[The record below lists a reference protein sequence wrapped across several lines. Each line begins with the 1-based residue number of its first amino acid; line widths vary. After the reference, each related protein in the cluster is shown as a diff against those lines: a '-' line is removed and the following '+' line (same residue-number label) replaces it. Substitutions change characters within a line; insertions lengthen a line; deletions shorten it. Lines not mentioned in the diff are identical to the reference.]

1 MSYVNKIYRAPP
13 ARQRITSADPVVP
26 GLALKALQA
35 ALRADGDL
43 QPKLHKNTGS
53 TRGASSSDVKTSGS
67 SRADGGGAGTDTAGA
82 SDAGARKGDA
92 DKSGLFDELGLPP
105 DPTPAQI
112 DKLTKDILAATRNG
126 GDKSDT
132 DLSLLDAATLTPL
145 QRLLMKAVNGM
156 PREELESH
164 PELLD
169 AVRRGFATEGGQ
181 QLAWRINMLDGGI
194 VGNLSDPSLASLL
207 DWTSG
212 LPSETIVA
220 IGFDV
225 DPAVS
230 STLTP
235 ALVKWV
241 EEARDRSRIGS
252 RADQLPALF
261 KGAPIR
267 IKVDPDQTEPVKLDV
282 ATRTIT
288 VKGDLAPDELV
299 RLRSLLGVLATS
311 ASGPAV
317 PEGPAGG
324 ASLLE
329 QALEFDDSIPLET
342 RQILLAAAENSP
354 TFRNVLL
361 RSAKLLG
368 KITVSI
374 APDQAGA
381 GYLTF
386 MGKARILLKFASPE
400 ALAAT
405 TMFELGNA
413 AQLPSIL
420 GAGRSPQDS
429 FTPAEIDDYSARIHR
444 GYFKKQPAE
453 RSRFLE
459 WARQQHPGKPDAAL
473 TGDNDLIVRY
483 LHLHHGGADRVRAA
497 TRTAIA
503 IDAQEMDTVL
513 LLERMGVE
521 LEELSADGALSG
533 ANARF
538 MTGTAISAIRQY
550 RFKVD
555 EWAETGN
562 FRKAGL
568 TVQIN
573 SGHTGSNLHQELG
586 NSAGSI
592 AASATD
598 AIADAEADAALTEA
612 GTAAGAAAHT
622 DVRAAAA
629 THGPTNRAAIAE
641 AAEAT
646 LWQRSQAL
654 AAQMLEHPAVKNV
667 LRATGRGLE
676 AAALA
681 VMAYDLAKAI
691 HTDVKNGDRSAPAT
705 RKALAELLGG
715 VSLGV
720 GVGAAGAA
728 TGAALGSLAG
738 PIGAAVGGFIGGLFG
753 GALGFA
759 AGTRLVDRALENNKK
774 PLDHLIDSVLD
785 QQGDIAAVNAGA
797 IGALQT
803 LTGSGGGLGTA
814 PDRTPEP
821 KPPAEPSQDQ
831 LNLAQRV
838 VQAGSTNDDY
848 ANRKE
853 LIAGFEEARYQLKAG
868 QPGTDFSDAFPVN
881 RLIATYGASG
891 SGALTEDELA
901 QALADGALV
910 LHDDGTV
917 TVDTAVLHARQRSH
931 AGHIAS
937 RVVDAGAK
945 AETADEGDLRDG
957 FGEAGYSLKASGKDI
972 DALMR
977 VFGDAN
983 GRIGKSAL
991 AAAIQVGAV
1000 VIAADGTVRVDRA
1013 VLALA

>member
-1 MSYVNKIYRAPP
+1 MSYVNKLYR
-13 ARQRITSADPVVP
+13 TSSDRRRVASAEPNGP
-26 GLALKALQA
+26 KQALEALQA
-35 ALRADGDL
+35 ALGADGDPK
-43 QPKLHKNTGS
+43 PKLHKKT
-53 TRGASSSDVKTSGS
+53 GASGGSSSGGADTSGS
-67 SRADGGGAGTDTAGA
+67 SRGAEDGSG
-82 SDAGARKGDA
+82 A
-92 DKSGLFDELGLPP
+92 DKARSGAAGKPGLFDELGLPAK
-105 DPTPAQI
+105 PTQAQI
-112 DKLTKDILAATRNG
+112 DKLTRDILEG
-126 GDKSDT
+126 VDQDSGMSDGP
-132 DLSLLDAATLTPL
+132 LSLLDPTTLTPL
-145 QRLLMKAVNGM
+145 QRALFTALNGM
-156 PREELESH
+156 SKEELERH
-164 PELLD
+164 PELLA
-169 AVRRGFATEGGQ
+169 AVRAGFATEGGQ
-181 QLAWRINMLDGGI
+181 QLAVILNLLDADIVGDLGHPSRRRLLDGTSLI
-194 VGNLSDPSLASLL
+194 HPESLARLVFNIPA
-207 DWTSG
+207 G
-212 LPSETIVA
+212 LPPSVLTAATAWIAAAQGTAEGRSRLRDLVR
-220 IGFDV
+220 GG
-225 DPAVS
+225 PVS
-230 STLTP
+230 FRLDDGSTPGPT
-235 ALVKWV
+235 
-241 EEARDRSRIGS
+241 ARDGGRTVTLSANPGAI
-252 RADQLPALF
+252 DQDVQQGLNAIAEAAVHTRDPQDWSMDPVLLVEDAL
-261 KGAPIR
+261 I
-267 IKVDPDQTEPVKLDV
+267 
-282 ATRTIT
+282 
-288 VKGDLAPDELV
+288 
-299 RLRSLLGVLATS
+299 
-311 ASGPAV
+311 
-317 PEGPAGG
+317 
-324 ASLLE
+324 
-329 QALEFDDSIPLET
+329 FDDTVPLET
-342 RQILLAAAENSP
+342 QRLLKQIAKHSP
-354 TFRNVLL
+354 TLRNVLL
-361 RSAKLLG
+361 RSVALHG
-368 KITVSI
+368 KVRVSI
-374 APDQAGA
+374 DDGMSGA
-381 GYLTF
+381 ALFSGDDKQIRLRP
-386 MGKARILLKFASPE
+386 GSPE
-400 ALAAT
+400 ELAS
-405 TMFELGNA
+405 N
-413 AQLPSIL
+413 
-420 GAGRSPQDS
+420 
-429 FTPAEIDDYSARIHR
+429 
-444 GYFKKQPAE
+444 
-453 RSRFLE
+453 
-459 WARQQHPGKPDAAL
+459 
-473 TGDNDLIVRY
+473 IV
-483 LHLHHGGADRVRAA
+483 
-497 TRTAIA
+497 
-503 IDAQEMDTVL
+503 
-513 LLERMGVE
+513 
-521 LEELSADGALSG
+521 
-533 ANARF
+533 F
-538 MTGTAISAIRQY
+538 
-550 RFKVD
+550 
-555 EWAETGN
+555 
-562 FRKAGL
+562 
-568 TVQIN
+568 
-573 SGHTGSNLHQELG
+573 ELG
-586 NSAGSI
+586 NSANNGLLK
-592 AASATD
+592 AAARLPRPPGNDDVLMDTAVDLQIKRMQRSPQALQTFMD
-598 AIADAEADAALTEA
+598 WIDSDSRDEIDDPQPIRPRGANETELEYRNYLLRNRPAIEEFLSDYYGRNVVFDAAHHAIAIELQENNTLLLHVQVSSEVKESLGVSDEGVVPRGLDLSPEAIEALEKFEAQVEQGVEGGNFHDDMLAESMRDGHTSRYFEYELEQAEGLPFFQRGSALAEAGAAA
-612 GTAAGAAAHT
+612 GTAAHT

-1013 VLALA
+1013 VLDLAA